1 MSEVPRAERGT
12 SDVWVN
18 LVRERRSRHPG
29 RWATRARAM
38 IAGAAR
44 PEATLRTTRARPEA
58 RRRRSVR
65 CRPAAGRG
73 GRRHAREG
81 RAGAGHH
88 RRGWEGLTA
97 LTRARLTR
105 TELPGASHRA
115 RATHRTRAA
124 HRVGAW
130 RRRRI
135 WRWRDVGWRAGRR
148 RPDAGCRRWI
158 RGWPAAGRGGRRRRP
173 STGGGG
179 GIWRRPATR
188 RAAPEWA
195 RRRAGRQRGGEV
207 GVVVLARPGGGCGE
221 PLRRGACR

>member
-44 PEATLRTTRARPEA
+44 PEATPRTTRARPEA

-115 RATHRTRAA
+115 RATHRIS
-124 HRVGAW
+124 AW

-158 RGWPAAGRGGRRRRP
+158 RGWPAPGWRGRRRRP

-179 GIWRRPATR
+179 WVWRRPGTRRRRGIWRRPATR
-188 RAAPEWA
+188 RAAPERAW
-195 RRRAGRQRGGEV
+195 RRAERQRGGEV
-207 GVVVLARPGGGCGE
+207 SVVVLVRRGGGGE
-221 PLRRGACR
+221 SL